1 MTALKKR
8 KANRLLHLIGAGLIG
23 IYVYSPWAEIQWFD
37 LLIKGVIIPLLLISG
52 LMMWKPLWFQRN
64 SKY

>member
-8 KANRLLHLIGAGLIG
+8 KANRLLHLIGACLIG